1 MTEAGRTAAERRG
14 RLKLFVSYAPGAGK
28 TCAML
33 KQALRQKGQ
42 GTDVAAGVVDPHGHA
57 CTARLLAALERLAG
71 PALAKNG
78 EIDLDAVLARA
89 PKLVLV
95 DDLAHRNRA
104 GSRHSHRS
112 QDVAELLKAGMDVYA
127 TVNVQN
133 IESLSDAVD
142 AVTGA
147 ATVILAMGAGKTA
160 ATAIDQYIQSKA

>member
-71 PALAKNG
+71 PALAKDG
-78 EIDLDAVLARA
+78 EMSVKIDNL
-89 PKLVLV
+89 KL
-95 DDLAHRNRA
+95 
-104 GSRHSHRS
+104 GT
-112 QDVAELLKAGMDVYA
+112 
-127 TVNVQN
+127 TVSYKLIKQ
-133 IESLSDAVD
+133 
-142 AVTGA
+142 
-147 ATVILAMGAGKTA
+147 
-160 ATAIDQYIQSKA
+160 

>member
-71 PALAKNG
+71 
-78 EIDLDAVLARA
+78 ARA
-89 PKLVLV
+89 GKGR
-95 DDLAHRNRA
+95 RNRP
-104 GSRHSHRS
+104 GC
-112 QDVAELLKAGMDVYA
+112 
-127 TVNVQN
+127 
-133 IESLSDAVD
+133 
-142 AVTGA
+142 
-147 ATVILAMGAGKTA
+147 GAGARANAGIGETIWRIETGRQPPQHRA
-160 ATAIDQYIQSKA
+160 RM